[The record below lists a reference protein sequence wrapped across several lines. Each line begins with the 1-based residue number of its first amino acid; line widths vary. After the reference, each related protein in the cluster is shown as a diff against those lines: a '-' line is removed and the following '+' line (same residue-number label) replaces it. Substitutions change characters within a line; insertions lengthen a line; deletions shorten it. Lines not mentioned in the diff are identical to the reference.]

1 MASVRPAAVFCRPK
15 TKQNFKFTQ
24 RDGQIIQA
32 VADLRFAT
40 TAHIHKL
47 CFDGKP
53 SAKSWCK
60 ARLQLLYHHG
70 YVASILKPTLGR
82 PLAVY
87 CLDKL
92 GRDFLATMH
101 DSPKTTLLWDKYDH
115 GRSALF
121 LDHALALNDVRINI
135 AAAAAQNGHSLTQW
149 LHERVLKQQLGKDV
163 IKDLKGEGKL
173 KLVPNG
179 WGQILLTNGKRF
191 SFCVELDRGTQWS
204 EQYKRK
210 VRAYLAMWESGLYER
225 LYNSRSLTVLT
236 VVTTGAVERDSQRV
250 QQLLDITNSQKD
262 VASANTFADLF
273 YLTTLDKAT
282 PQAVLT
288 QPIWHVAGKEGTHKL
303 LE

>member
-1 MASVRPAAVFCRPK
+1 MVSVRQAVFRRPK
-15 TKQNFKFTQ
+15 TKAAFKFTA
-24 RDGQIIQA
+24 RDGQIIAA
-32 VADLRFAT
+32 VAELRFAT
-40 TAHIHKL
+40 TAHVHKL

-60 ARLQLLYHHG
+60 VRLQLLYHHG
-70 YVASILKPTLGR
+70 YLARIPKPTLGR

-101 DSPKTTLLWDKYDH
+101 DSPKTSLLWDKYDH

-135 AAAAAQNGHSLTQW
+135 AAAATNNGHNLTQW
-149 LHERVLKQQLGKDV
+149 LPERVLKQRLGRDV

-173 KLVPNG
+173 KLVPDG
-179 WGQILLTNGKRF
+179 WGQILLANGKRF

-210 VRAYLAMWESGLYER
+210 VRAYLALWESGLYEKH
-225 LYNSRSLTVLT
+225 YNTRSLTVLT
-236 VVTTGAVERDSQRV
+236 VVTTGDAAHDNQRV

-262 VASANTFADLF
+262 VARANTFEDLF
-273 YLTTLDKAT
+273 YITTLETAT
-282 PQAVLT
+282 PEAILT
-288 QPIWHVAGKEGTHKL
+288 QPIWYVAGKEGTHGL
-303 LE
+303 IE